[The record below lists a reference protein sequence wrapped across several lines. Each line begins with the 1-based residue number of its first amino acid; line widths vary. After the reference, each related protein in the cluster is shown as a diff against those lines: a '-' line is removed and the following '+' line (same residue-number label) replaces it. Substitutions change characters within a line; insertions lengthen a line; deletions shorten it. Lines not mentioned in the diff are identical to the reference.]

1 MSRLTGRERDCECY
15 IGENCPAED
24 WMYEVTGAPFVS
36 WNPKTYICDNC
47 PFMKYINKLAEYED
61 MEEKMEDDLK

>member
-1 MSRLTGRERDCECY
+1 MKKRLTRHVDEFPCRIEEYCS
-15 IGENCPAED
+15 AEE
-24 WMYEVTGAPFVS
+24 WMREVTDTPYIH
-36 WNPKTYICDNC
+36 WNKGVCDDC